1 VLNHRLLTALV
12 GGFICVASLAANP
25 STLAS
30 APKPV
35 PVFLG
40 AEAELNPAQL
50 AQLGTLAAQAAQVL
64 NVSHV
69 DIQPV
74 DIDGAPGIATT
85 ATLTLDNQPA
95 TLFLIPYT
103 VRAPG
108 FKVTIQQ
115 DGAFHDVEPAQFRT
129 MRGEIAEIPGSIV
142 AASLY
147 DEGLFARIL
156 LPDGRQFWVEP
167 LALRLPDAQ
176 LADHAVHQGESILPS
191 GGVCATPDGP
201 FNPADGDLEG
211 ERPDTERGGPCGAN
225 FCIAQVAC
233 DADREFFI
241 SQASSVP
248 QTTSRIETIINALN
262 VQYERDVFIR
272 HTITQIVVRIDDSN
286 PYTTNDASGLLS
298 QVANEWITNLPLVP
312 RDVTHM
318 FTGRDLTGSTIG
330 VAYLGGICN
339 NSSTAYGLVQSS
351 CCGSIGCAT
360 DLSAHELGHN
370 WNAGHCSC
378 NQFTMNPSLV
388 CRNRFNS
395 TSINQIVPFRNA
407 RGCLTPDVLPPPPGD
422 FAILL
427 PADGAQITI
436 TNPLLDWAP
445 SPGAIAYRVEWSDN
459 PALTGAS
466 IFQVGV
472 SQLQTSNNT
481 FQRGQTY
488 YWSVTAV
495 DQYGQQTNSSPQI
508 ASFTVLD
515 DNPPPPP
522 ACPGDANSDQQVN
535 GADLSILLSQFGST
549 VTPGTGADFNG
560 DGLVNGADLS
570 TFLALFGTSCNNN

>member
-1 VLNHRLLTALV
+1 MPHYRLLTTLVSSTTLAVAAL
-12 GGFICVASLAANP
+12 ALPLAAN
-25 STLAS
+25 AA

-40 AEAELNPAQL
+40 DANAQQLN
-50 AQLGTLAAQAAQVL
+50 GLAAQAAQAL
-64 NVSHV
+64 NLAAVEV
-69 DIQPV
+69 QPI
-74 DIDGAPGIATT
+74 DIDGQPGVPTT
-85 ATLTLDNQPA
+85 AHLTIDGQPA
-95 TLFLIPYT
+95 TLLMIPYT

-108 FKVTIQQ
+108 FKVSVQHG
-115 DGAFHDVEPAQFRT
+115 GAYHDTAPTQFRT

-147 DEGLFARIL
+147 DEGIFARII

-176 LADHAVHQGESILPS
+176 LTDHAVYQGESIIPS

-201 FNPADGDLEG
+201 FNPADGDLEAQ
-211 ERPDTERGGPCGAN
+211 RPDLERGGPCGAN

-272 HTITQIVVRIDDSN
+272 HVITQIVVRIDDSN
-286 PYTTNDASGLLS
+286 PYTTNDAGSLLS
-298 QVANEWITNLPLVP
+298 QVADEWITNLPLVP

-339 NSSTAYGLVQSS
+339 NSSNAYGLVQSS
-351 CCGSIGCAT
+351 CCGSLGCST

-370 WNAGHCSC
+370 WNAAHCSC
-378 NQFTMNPSLV
+378 NQFTMHPSLV
-388 CRNRFNS
+388 CRNRFNA
-395 TSINQIVPFRNA
+395 TSINQIVPFRNS
-407 RGCLTPDVLPPPPGD
+407 RGCLAPDVLPPPPAD
-422 FAILL
+422 FALLL

-436 TNPLLDWAP
+436 TNPLLDWAVA
-445 SPGAIAYRVEWSDN
+445 PGAIAYRVEWSDN
-459 PALTGAS
+459 PALTDA
-466 IFQVGV
+466 IVFQVSV

-488 YWSVTAV
+488 YWRVTAV
-495 DQYGQQTNSSPQI
+495 DQYAQQTGSTPQT
-508 ASFTVLD
+508 ATFTVLD

-522 ACPGDANSDQQVN
+522 PVCPGDANADQQVN

-549 VTPGTGADFNG
+549 VTPGAGADFNS
-560 DGLVNGADLS
+560 DGIVNGADLS
-570 TFLALFGTSCNNN
+570 IFLALFGTSCN